1 MNKQEL
7 KRVQEHKERIKSNID
22 GIKMDKKSIKKS
34 LEKSEKAKRKIIIGL
49 SWKKLSGRL
58 DKEIAEVKRDKDN
71 R

>member
-7 KRVQEHKERIKSNID
+7 KRVQEHKERIKNNIE
-22 GIKMDKKSIKKS
+22 GVKMDKKSIKKS
-34 LEKSEKAKRKIIIGL
+34 LENSEKAKRKIIIGL

-58 DKEIAEVKRDKDN
+58 DNEMAEAKRNKDN